1 MKRTFEGRREEEATE
16 SDQPVRQ
23 AQDRE
28 KKRIEKAIAQKGTA
42 LASITV
48 DQKRVVFTDI
58 FLH

>member
-1 MKRTFEGRREEEATE
+1 MKRTFEGRREEEAG

-42 LASITV
+42 FASITV